1 MINNCLSIAYFLGM
15 LAVILVNPRA
25 RSSEGER

>member
-1 MINNCLSIAYFLGM
+1 MANNVLCVAYFLGM
-15 LAVILVNPRA
+15 IAVILVNPRA